1 VTARQRSTTAVKRW
15 LFLRFFGS
23 LDVNVTGCTSS
34 SSNDPVRPHTT
45 LLHSARA
52 SERRLEVHRVT
63 SSASGAWGQV
73 RSQSSLIVEHAQ
85 AITPTF
91 TPPTR

>member
-23 LDVNVTGCTSS
+23 LDVKVTGCTSS

-45 LLHSARA
+45 AQREG
-52 SERRLEVHRVT
+52 ERT
-63 SSASGAWGQV
+63 PPG
-73 RSQSSLIVEHAQ
+73 SSLASLRALLELGDRSDRNH
-85 AITPTF
+85 
-91 TPPTR
+91 R